1 MVRNRYVWTEEWIN
15 WFRYITRWWLPLPGI
30 YDCDICGEKCFRGV
44 AVRRQKCFL
53 VGPTSAVG
61 SAQWLAQLAEGSGK
75 RWNNKDAISQTHSWL
90 STVCSL
96 NRISLGLLR
105 LPPLLGQSCTCLTL
119 AIPTLPLKLFIS
131 CEKVVRR
138 AQEEKKQESW
148 KEGKR
153 QMWLWPDWNNDKLLF
168 ADLKKCTPW
177 VGEVR
182 RSFGN

>member
-1 MVRNRYVWTEEWIN
+1 MIVIYVVKSVFEE
-15 WFRYITRWWLPLPGI
+15 LPWG
-30 YDCDICGEKCFRGV
+30 GRSV
-44 AVRRQKCFL
+44 FL

-75 RWNNKDAISQTHSWL
+75 RWNNKDAFSQTHSWL

-105 LPPLLGQSCTCLTL
+105 LPPLLGKSCTCLTL
-119 AIPTLPLKLFIS
+119 GIPTLPLKLFIS

-182 RSFGN
+182 RGFGN